1 MKAAVLH
8 KLGEAPRF
16 AEFAEPVA
24 GAEEALVRV
33 RAASLKNIE
42 RQLAAGTHYAS
53 PRELPVVCGTD
64 GVGDS
69 GRRHARIFRRR
80 KKTVRR
86 DG

>member
-16 AEFAEPVA
+16 ADFADPVA

-42 RQLAAGTHYAS
+42 RRLAPEPTTPVHVNCRWCAAPT
-53 PRELPVVCGTD
+53 ELE
-64 GVGDS
+64 
-69 GRRHARIFRRR
+69 I
-80 KKTVRR
+80 
-86 DG
+86 